1 MTNRSGSGANLSLA
15 EAADALESV
24 IYDDED
30 FLQYVK
36 KKPKRFY
43 LGGFKPGVTPDLI

>member
-1 MTNRSGSGANLSLA
+1 MTNRSGSGANLSFA
-15 EAADALESV
+15 EAADALESA

-36 KKPKRFY
+36 KETEPFLSR
-43 LGGFKPGVTPDLI
+43 LV